1 MTEASASITGR
12 PTALSRL
19 LTVNPRLQPW
29 VTPPD
34 SNGFIDAAHRINAPM
49 RSLHKT
55 DDANA
60 KSPTAEAAG
69 YLLAAAM
76 RLERYITQGQ
86 QS

>member
-1 MTEASASITGR
+1 MNTASASITDK

-19 LTVNPRLQPW
+19 RTVNPRLKPW

-55 DDANA
+55 DDAEDIT
-60 KSPTAEAAG
+60 S
-69 YLLAAAM
+69 LAT
-76 RLERYITQGQ
+76 EITKHTDK
-86 QS
+86 

>member
-1 MTEASASITGR
+1 MNAASASITDK

-29 VTPPD
+29 ATPPD

-49 RSLHKT
+49 RSLHKA
-55 DDANA
+55 DDAYA

-69 YLLAAAM
+69 YLTAAAM
-76 RLERYITQGQ
+76 RLENHIAQVQ
-86 QS
+86 